1 MYILDTDHLSLL
13 ERPDS
18 DAAQRLRKRLEEV
31 PVEEVA
37 TTIIS
42 YEEQTR
48 GWFAVLAKAR
58 TLAAEVEAYRRLSR
72 HLENYRELLVLEFC
86 QEAAVHYQRL
96 KKAKLRVNSMDLKI
110 AAIAFVHADATL
122 LTRNKRDFLKV
133 PDLAVDD
140 WAA

>member
-1 MYILDTDHLSLL
+1 
-13 ERPDS
+13 
-18 DAAQRLRKRLEEV
+18 V

-72 HLENYRELLVLEFC
+72 HLENYRELLVLEFR

-110 AAIAFVHADATL
+110 AAIALVHADATL